1 MVKENRRGAEMIF
14 YILGCTYFVYK
25 GLHRDVEARI
35 DEETCEEI
43 TWDFV
48 ARTAELQER
57 CTFVRD
63 EFSQRS
69 HFQGTELYEER
80 DSIILD
86 AVDLYYYWDMPP
98 SLDAC
103 ITELSSY

>member
-1 MVKENRRGAEMIF
+1 MILPF
-14 YILGCTYFVYK
+14 FIGCTYFVYK
-25 GLHRDVEARI
+25 GLHRQDAVEEYI
-35 DEETCEEI
+35 EQETCKEI
-43 TWDFV
+43 SWDFV

-57 CTFVRD
+57 CTSVRY

-80 DSIILD
+80 RSIILD
-86 AVDLYYYWDMPP
+86 AVDLYQYWDMPP
-98 SLDAC
+98 TLDDC